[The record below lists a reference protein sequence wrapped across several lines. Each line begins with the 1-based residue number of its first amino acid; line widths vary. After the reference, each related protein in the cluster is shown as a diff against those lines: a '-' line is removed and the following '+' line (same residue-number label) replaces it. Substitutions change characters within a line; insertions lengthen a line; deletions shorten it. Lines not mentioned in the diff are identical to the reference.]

1 MKLYLQNITAA
12 ITATSTKTPITGP
25 TTAPADVD
33 DPPPP
38 LTGSVGD

>member
-1 MKLYLQNITAA
+1 MKLYFFQNITAA
-12 ITATSTKTPITGP
+12 ITATSSKTAITEP

-33 DPPPP
+33 GPP